1 MSTAYKVGFFI
12 TVSSVALGGVIL
24 YFGGLPFSKNNR
36 EIYYAYFKNVAG
48 LSKGSDV
55 RVAGVKVG
63 KVENFIFK
71 NGKVKVVLELYQ
83 KVPIY
88 KDAKAE
94 IKSLG
99 ILGDKYVEIDPG
111 HPESGLLP
119 PKSVIERTITAPSIS
134 QMVATIQE
142 AGESINNLARQ
153 LSLLIE
159 TNRNQLEELI
169 NNLNLLALN
178 LNLLLKENRQS
189 VNQSL
194 KNIQKITNA
203 LRKDLP
209 KLIKS
214 YQELTDYLK
223 FFVKE
228 STPKAD
234 RLLTNLNQMSETLKI
249 ELPQL
254 VKNLNQITAS
264 FASNRRTVEAT
275 IQNLYAITNKINK
288 GRGSL
293 GKLINDDSLYRELK
307 KSVKTLGEAAGIVAK
322 TKLHIE
328 GWGQYE
334 TEGDSKAGINVILQ
348 PSSSHYYLL
357 GIVGDSAGKIT
368 KKIYYENGKPV
379 EITEKEFKPEFTL
392 QYARIFPD
400 KWLHSGSS
408 VVVRFGLKESTG
420 GVGLDYVYNDRL
432 MFFFDMWDFGRE
444 DRPQE
449 NLKPNTE
456 LGIKYFV
463 RGPFFIRLGG
473 YDLLNAKYRSL
484 LLGGGMSFT
493 DNDLKYLM
501 GAMKLPGF

>member
-12 TVSSVALGGVIL
+12 TVSSIALGGVIL
-24 YFGGLPFSKNNR
+24 YFGGLPFNKGHR

-48 LSKGSDV
+48 LAKGSDV

-63 KVENFIFK
+63 KVDNFIFEK
-71 NGKVKVVLELYQ
+71 GKVKVVLELYQ

-111 HPESGLLP
+111 HPESGILP
-119 PKSVIERTITAPSIS
+119 PKSVITKTITSPSIS

-194 KNIQKITNA
+194 ENIQEITNA
-203 LRKDLP
+203 LRKALP

-214 YQELTDYLK
+214 YQELTDYLN

-234 RLLTNLNQMSETLKI
+234 RLLTNLNQMSETLKV

-264 FASNRRTVEAT
+264 LASNRKAIETT
-275 IQNLYAITNKINK
+275 IQNLNEISSKINR
-288 GRGSL
+288 GQGSL
-293 GKLINDDSLYRELK
+293 GKLINDDSLYWELK
-307 KSVKTLGEAAGIVAK
+307 KSAKTLGEAAGIIAK
-322 TKLHIE
+322 TRLHIE
-328 GWGQYE
+328 SWGQYE

-348 PSSSHYYLL
+348 PSSTHYYLL
-357 GIVGDSAGKIT
+357 GIVGDSAGKVS
-368 KKIYYENGKPV
+368 KKIYYQNGQPV
-379 EITEKEFKPEFTL
+379 EVTEKEFKPEFTL

-400 KWLHSGSS
+400 RWFHPGSS
-408 VVVRFGLKESTG
+408 IVVRFGLKESTG
-420 GVGLDYVYNDRL
+420 GIGLDYIYNERL
-432 MFFFDMWDFGRE
+432 MLFSDIWDFGRQ

-456 LGIKYFV
+456 LGFKFFV
-463 RGPFFIRLGG
+463 KGPFFIKLGG

-484 LLGGGMSFT
+484 LIGGGMSFT